1 MSYFKRESAKSI
13 FQSNKNQKEYFQ
25 NYKDDEIT
33 DLFTLFNGDRVE
45 QMQMSLYV
53 VSIEVSLDSQ
63 A

>member
-1 MSYFKRESAKSI
+1 M
-13 FQSNKNQKEYFQ
+13 Q
-25 NYKDDEIT
+25 NHQA
-33 DLFTLFNGDRVE
+33 NGDRVE